1 MRFAHPAFLWFALA
15 VAPLLALFLWWSWR
29 RRMRLIRLFVQERL
43 LADLTVGFDQTRE
56 LQRVFMTGGAALL
69 LLIALA
75 RPQWG
80 VVWEEAV
87 QQGRDILVAV
97 DTSRSML
104 AVDEPPNSRL
114 TKARLATLDL
124 AQFAKSDRL
133 GLIAFA
139 GSAFLQCPLTLD
151 EFAFSQNVAGL
162 DTEIIPQGGTA
173 IAEAIDTA
181 IKAFEKSGEN
191 HRVLVMITDGEDHE
205 GDIELAIRRAQK
217 AKLRVFTVGVGTPQG
232 EVIRVPDEQG
242 QLAFLKDESGNVV
255 RSRLNEPLLK
265 KVAEGT
271 GGFYLRLAGAR
282 PMEVLFKRGIDTLP
296 KGDSASKLTRS
307 YREQYYWF
315 VLLAAVLLALEMFWM
330 KSRAPRLARP
340 SSATKA
346 AMVSSLLIALG
357 CVSSARGAT
366 ADALKDYN
374 SGNYPRAY
382 EKFSRMAEEQKD
394 DRQHFNAGTAA
405 YKSGEF
411 EKARDHFAASTMA
424 EDLSIQQRSY
434 FNMGNTLFR
443 MGAKAEDPEDREAL
457 WEDAIKGF
465 KQSLELEKT
474 DGDAKANL
482 QFVEKQLELLKKQ
495 MEQQQSQD
503 GKSKK
508 SKKKKDSKGK
518 QKQNKEGSG
527 QEGEDSEPSDQQGG
541 EKENQ
546 KKKDERQAG
555 NKKDEDKKKD
565 SKGSGEKKDKKP
577 GGKDKDGKEAQDGGN
592 SREPS
597 QQELE
602 QLAAQMKVM
611 TEKQA
616 MNVLDATKSEERTIV
631 FQPSDKTAKPSTAR
645 KKDY

>member
-15 VAPLLALFLWWSWR
+15 VVPLLALFLWWSWR

-56 LQRVFMTGGAALL
+56 LQRVFMTGAAAVL

-87 QQGRDILVAV
+87 QQGRDVLIAV

-114 TKARLATLDL
+114 VKARLATLDL
-124 AQFAKSDRL
+124 AQFAKTDRL

-151 EFAFSQNVAGL
+151 EFAFGQNVAGL

-173 IAEAIDTA
+173 VAEAIDTA

-217 AKLRVFTVGVGTPQG
+217 AKLRIFTVGVGTPQG

-282 PMEVLFKRGIDTLP
+282 PMEVLFKKGIDTLP

-330 KSRAPRLARP
+330 KNRAPRFGRP

-346 AMVSSLLIALG
+346 AMVSSLFVVLG
-357 CVSSARGAT
+357 CVSPAGAAT

-374 SGNYPRAY
+374 SGNYTKAY
-382 EKFSRMAEEQKD
+382 EKFSRMAEERKD

-405 YKSGEF
+405 YKAGDF
-411 EKARDHFAASTMA
+411 EKARDHFAASTLA
-424 EDLSIQQRSY
+424 EDLAIQQKSY

-443 MGAKAEDPEDREAL
+443 MGAKSEDPEDREAF
-457 WEDAIKGF
+457 WEDAIKEFGR
-465 KQSLELEKT
+465 SLELEKT
-474 DGDAKANL
+474 DGDAQANL
-482 QFVEKQLELLKKQ
+482 QFVQKQLELLKKQ
-495 MEQQQSQD
+495 MDQQQSQD
-503 GKSKK
+503 GKSRK
-508 SKKKKDSKGK
+508 SKKKDSKGK
-518 QKQNKEGSG
+518 QNQNKQGSG
-527 QEGEDSEPSDQQGG
+527 QEGEDSEPSEQQGG
-541 EKENQ
+541 EKDGK

-565 SKGSGEKKDKKP
+565 SKGAGEKKDKKA

-602 QLAAQMKVM
+602 QMAAQMKVM

-631 FQPSDKTAKPSTAR
+631 FQPSDKTAKPSTAS